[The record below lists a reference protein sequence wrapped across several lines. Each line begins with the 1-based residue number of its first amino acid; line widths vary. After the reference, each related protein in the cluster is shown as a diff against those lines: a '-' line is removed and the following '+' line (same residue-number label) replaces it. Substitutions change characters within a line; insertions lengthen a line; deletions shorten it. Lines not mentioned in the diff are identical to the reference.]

1 MWSIFFSCFLF
12 ASLLLYLPGLIGS
25 RLAGFSDAV
34 SLATAPF
41 LSAFALAVSSFLFR
55 ALGITGCWW
64 GLILVSVVFMAGAS
78 CLVGFLCRKS
88 GVSLSRDSSL
98 GIDWKICFLYLAIS
112 LIVSGLFFVKTLDG
126 AGSIYQENDNIF
138 HLTTVRDFVDS
149 GIYCLPSPLSYPALW
164 HTIASLVS
172 SFCGGNVPVAVNA
185 VNLTLISVVCP
196 LSVMALLMVVFEDRK
211 VVIAGSVCSLAVAGF
226 PWGFLLF
233 GPLYPN
239 LLGYSL
245 FLGVAAVFIL
255 ALKTSSSASRR
266 GLFILFVLG
275 CFTLLLAHPN
285 AVFVGVVLLSPY
297 CVSRI
302 MDSGIRLGRF
312 GTRVSGIVLSVSFV
326 VVVLLIWTVLYLS
339 PFFSGV
345 VSFKWPSYLDA
356 GQAFCNLASLSYT
369 KASVPQLALSVLVIL
384 GIFALTGK
392 RKNRWLIC
400 SYLLFASF
408 WFVCAT
414 SDGFLR
420 HFLAGFWYTDEFRV
434 AAAMSIVA
442 TLLSSVGLAYSVDG
456 LAKFLTAEKSPLPAG
471 FTAAVL
477 AAVAIL
483 VFLPNHN
490 VPKGSYIT
498 TGFGQVSSML
508 DGGNSL
514 ATNEAA
520 LDSEEISFAN
530 KVREVVGDNKLFN
543 VPYDGSAYLYAV
555 SDLNVENRAWYGYK
569 DDSSMDSI
577 IRNGF
582 DSVSSNREVSDAV
595 KAEGVRYLILLDN
608 KMGDGAGGVFEGGYV
623 PGQWS
628 HVLSID
634 ENTPGFRLIMAED
647 DMRLFEIIQ

>member
-1 MWSIFFSCFLF
+1 MWSSFFICFLF

-25 RLAGFSDAV
+25 RLAGFSNTV
-34 SLATAPF
+34 SLAAAPF
-41 LSAFALAVSSFLFR
+41 LSSFALAVSSFLFR

-64 GLILVSVVFMAGAS
+64 GLILVSVVFLVGAS
-78 CLVGFLCRKS
+78 CLVGFLCRKG
-88 GVSLSRDSSL
+88 GVLLSRDSSL
-98 GIDWKICFLYLAIS
+98 EVDWKICFLYLAIS

-149 GIYCLPSPLSYPALW
+149 GIYCLSSPLSYPALW
-164 HTIASLVS
+164 HTLTSLVS

-185 VNLTLISVVCP
+185 VNLTLVSVVCP
-196 LSVMALLMVVFEDRK
+196 LSIMALLMVIFEDRK

-245 FLGVAAVFIL
+245 LLGVAAVFIL
-255 ALKTSSSASRR
+255 ALKTGSSVSRR
-266 GLFILFVLG
+266 GLLVLFLLG
-275 CFTLLLAHPN
+275 CFALLLAHPN

-302 MDSGIRLGRF
+302 MGSGVRLGRL
-312 GTRVSGIVLSVSFV
+312 GARASGVVLSALFV
-326 VVVLLIWTVLYLS
+326 VVVLLVWTALYLS

-356 GQAFCNLASLSYT
+356 GQAFCNLVTLSYT
-369 KASVPQLALSVLVIL
+369 KASVPQLALSVLVFF
-384 GIFALTGK
+384 GIFALIAK
-392 RKNRWLIC
+392 KKNRWLIC
-400 SYLLFASF
+400 SYLLFASL
-408 WFVCAT
+408 WFACAT

-442 TLLSSVGLAYSVDG
+442 TLLSSVGLASFVDG
-456 LAKFLTAEKSPLPAG
+456 LAKLLNVEKSPLPAG
-471 FTAAVL
+471 FTAAAFV
-477 AAVAIL
+477 AVAIL
-483 VFLPNHN
+483 VFLPSHN
-490 VPKGSYIT
+490 VPKGSYVT

-508 DGGNSL
+508 NGGNSL
-514 ATNEAA
+514 ATNEVA

-530 KVREVVGDNKLFN
+530 KVREVVGDSKLFN
-543 VPYDGSAYLYAV
+543 VPYDGSAYLYAI

-569 DDSSMDSI
+569 DDSSTDSI
-577 IRNGF
+577 IRNGL
-582 DSVSSNREVSDAV
+582 DSLSSNQEVRDAV
-595 KAEGVRYLILLDN
+595 KVEGIRYLILLDDE
-608 KMGDGAGGVFEGGYV
+608 MGDGIGGVFEAGYV
-623 PGQWS
+623 PDQWS
-628 HVLSID
+628 HVLSVD
-634 ENTPGFRLIMAED
+634 ENTPGFRLVMAED